1 MAKFASLLL
10 LALLAISMVAT
21 TVLAA
26 DAQYHLS
33 RQLSGQG
40 SLKSYHNAHHNARGG
55 VAKHN
60 TRNHACSSATN
71 VAQSACVFPLAIMG
85 TRVCA
90 LATTTGRPRE
100 EAPSALKL

>member
-33 RQLSGQG
+33 R
-40 SLKSYHNAHHNARGG
+40 NAHHNAKGG

>member
-1 MAKFASLLL
+1 MAKIASLLL

-26 DAQYHLS
+26 DAQ
-33 RQLSGQG
+33 
-40 SLKSYHNAHHNARGG
+40 GG
-55 VAKHN
+55 VAKHS

-71 VAQSACVFPLAIMG
+71 VAPSACVFPLAIMG

>member
-21 TVLAA
+21 TCSG
-26 DAQYHLS
+26 S
-33 RQLSGQG
+33 RCPVSPLQGQG

-100 EAPSALKL
+100 EAPSALKS